1 MMDDNIVRTIAA
13 LEKNGFDTKY
23 FETSDE
29 ALEELFSEIN
39 IKESVGI
46 GGSMT
51 IMGLGIREKLKERGY
66 SVFTHNG
73 ESDPLIRKEMLKKAI
88 TTEVYLT
95 SSNAVTEDGKLMNI
109 DGTGNRLSSMLF
121 GHERVIYICGKNKL
135 AKDYAEAMVRIKT
148 IACKKNAERLNLN
161 TPCRYGECNDCSS
174 KQRICN
180 ATLVME
186 KRMTTGTAIIYIIN
200 EELGY

>member
-1 MMDDNIVRTIAA
+1 MNDNIVRTMAA
-13 LEKNGFDTKY
+13 LEKNGFETKY
-23 FETSDE
+23 FETCDE
-29 ALEELFSEIN
+29 ALEELFNEISE
-39 IKESVGI
+39 EEGVGI

-51 IMGLGIREKLKERGY
+51 IMGMGIREKLKELGH

-73 ESDPLIRKEMLKKAI
+73 ESDPLVKKEMLKKAM

-95 SSNAVTEDGKLMNI
+95 SSNSITEDGKLINI

-135 AKDYAEAMVRIKT
+135 AKDYSEAMARVKT
-148 IACKKNAERLNLN
+148 VACKKNAERLNLN
-161 TPCRYGECNDCSS
+161 TPCRYGKCNDCSS
-174 KQRICN
+174 KQRMCN
-180 ATLVME
+180 AILVME
-186 KRMTTGTAIIYIIN
+186 KRMTTGRAIVYIIN

>member
-1 MMDDNIVRTIAA
+1 MDDNILRTIAA
-13 LEKNGFDTKY
+13 LEKNGFETKY
-23 FETSDE
+23 FETSDK
-29 ALEELFSEIN
+29 ALEELFSEIS

-73 ESDPLIRKEMLKKAI
+73 EPDPLIRKEMLKKAI

-95 SSNAVTEDGKLMNI
+95 SSNAVTEDGKLINI

-135 AKDYAEAMVRIKT
+135 AKDYSEAMVRIKT

-186 KRMTTGTAIIYIIN
+186 KRMTTGRAIIYIIN

>member
-1 MMDDNIVRTIAA
+1 MDDNILRTMAA
-13 LEKNGFDTKY
+13 LEKNGFDAKY
-23 FETSDE
+23 FETSDK
-29 ALEELFSEIN
+29 ALEELFSEIS

-73 ESDPLIRKEMLKKAI
+73 EPDPLIRKEMLKKAM

-95 SSNAVTEDGKLMNI
+95 SSNAVTEDGKLINI

-135 AKDYAEAMVRIKT
+135 AKDYSEAMVRIKT